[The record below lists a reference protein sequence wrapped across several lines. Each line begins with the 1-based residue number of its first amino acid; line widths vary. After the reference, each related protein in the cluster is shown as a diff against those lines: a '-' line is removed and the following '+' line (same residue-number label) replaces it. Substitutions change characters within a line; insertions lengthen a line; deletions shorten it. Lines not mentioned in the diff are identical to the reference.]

1 MTDFKLTVQ
10 ETRPK
15 SRQAQTGQL
24 LGKNKKQKQKT
35 KQKKQNKTKNKKPGF
50 RQLVRNCLAI
60 RSCPWPEAKE
70 LGQQQLPYFL
80 SNNFQTSPTVVSS
93 PIHW

>member
-1 MTDFKLTVQ
+1 MRQADSMTDFKLTVQ

-35 KQKKQNKTKNKKPGF
+35 KQKNKTKQKTKN
-50 RQLVRNCLAI
+50 QA
-60 RSCPWPEAKE
+60 SD
-70 LGQQQLPYFL
+70 
-80 SNNFQTSPTVVSS
+80 S
-93 PIHW
+93 